1 MKLSL
6 DYFDNVWSLTFRKE
20 KNKNKNKTK
29 KKKRNSYNRRKWS
42 SKNIK
47 VILLL
52 AELSEND
59 LILDFSVKLF
69 INPQTLDVPKLVV
82 ITRKE
87 GS

>member
-1 MKLSL
+1 MKFSL

-20 KNKNKNKTK
+20 KNKNKNKT

>member
-20 KNKNKNKTK
+20 KNKNKNKT